1 MINVFFEIHSN
12 LSREG
17 PGDNKSTRR
26 AYRMLTDLPTKPRIL
41 DVGCGPGMQTIELA
55 KLSNGEITA
64 VDNHQPFLDAL
75 KRQAAS
81 EGVSENIKI
90 VNGDMGCLGFE
101 AKSFDLIWSE
111 GAIYNIG
118 FEKGIREL
126 CKFLADEGYLAVSE
140 LCWLSPNPPEEVKKF
155 FLTSYPAMKLVDEN
169 LQIIKTA
176 GYRVVGYFILPDSSW
191 WSSYYTP
198 IEAKLPSLK
207 VKYRDDKE
215 ALAVICSEELEITM
229 FHKYSRY
236 YGYVFYVMQPQ

>member
-1 MINVFFEIHSN
+1 
-12 LSREG
+12 
-17 PGDNKSTRR
+17 
-26 AYRMLTDLPTKPRIL
+26 MLTELPTKPRIL
-41 DVGCGPGMQTIELA
+41 DVGCGPGMQTIEIA

-64 VDNHQPFLDAL
+64 VDNHQPFLDSL

-90 VNGDMGCLGFE
+90 VTANMGCLGFE

-118 FEKGIREL
+118 FEKGIREWR
-126 CKFLADEGYLAVSE
+126 KFLADNGYLAVSE

-155 FLTSYPAMKLVDEN
+155 FLTCYPAMKLVDEN
-169 LQIIKTA
+169 LQIIKAA

-191 WSSYYTP
+191 WNSYYTP
-198 IEAKLPSLK
+198 IEAKLPALK

-215 ALAVICSEELEITM
+215 ALAVIACEELEIAM